1 MFLTISVRGREED
14 VGIEA
19 HHSPLLPSTAARL
32 QCRAEHPSAGLPPPN
47 PHHPGMPEPWWALQ
61 AALLASVSAS
71 GQPFAS
77 VTNSPGWFA
86 VAVQP
91 ARQCQPLDSANR
103 STVPT
108 QTERP
113 TLTSWASK
121 WPCDIARACPLR

>member
-1 MFLTISVRGREED
+1 
-14 VGIEA
+14 
-19 HHSPLLPSTAARL
+19 
-32 QCRAEHPSAGLPPPN
+32 
-47 PHHPGMPEPWWALQ
+47 MPEPWWALQ

-108 QTERP
+108 ARQCQLRLSVRRSPLGCRSGPAASQEHARSAEKPDEGKQRGRRLWNSLKADRVPGAERE
-113 TLTSWASK
+113 
-121 WPCDIARACPLR
+121 